1 MHKLILSPWGRLGD
15 EITTIVAASAI
26 GKIRGVEFQKVSWV
40 LWYQNRLQSKPLNIC
55 KGKPFKFNWRYVVRN
70 FDPANKSGLV
80 RITSFFRFLIALG
93 VRFDKLKRILMRTEF
108 FSNESIKS
116 PIDIHGSNR
125 VEINVSNISVDL
137 AVLGVKNLAQAA
149 LRNPDQ
155 TDLKFME
162 KVKNSRTICL
172 HIRRGDTV
180 GDAKRGVLDSEY
192 WLNAVSVI
200 SQGTDLS
207 EFSLLVFTDDHLG
220 ALRTIEKFSDNLK
233 KVEFT
238 PFLDEPAR
246 DFVLMANAS
255 NLLIANSAFSRWA
268 GVFNSV
274 HNKGRVV
281 SPSQINMIEKGWG
294 LPEWEYVGVSWN

>member
-1 MHKLILSPWGRLGD
+1 MRKLILSPWGRLGD

-26 GKIRGVEFQKVSWV
+26 EKIRGVKFQRVLWV

-55 KGKPFKFNWRYVVRN
+55 EGKPVRFNWRYVARN
-70 FDPANKSGLV
+70 FDPANKSNLL
-80 RITSFFRFLIALG
+80 RSTAFFRILIAFG
-93 VRFDKLKRILMRTEF
+93 VRFDKLKRILNRTEF
-108 FSNESIKS
+108 FTNGNIEM
-116 PIDIHGSNR
+116 PIDIQGSNL
-125 VEINVSNISVDL
+125 VEINVSNMSVDL
-137 AVLGVKNLAQAA
+137 AILGVKNLAQVA

-155 TDLKFME
+155 TDLNFLK

-220 ALRTIEKFSDNLK
+220 ALKTIEKFSDNLK
-233 KVEFT
+233 EVEFT

-274 HNKGRVV
+274 HNKGRVI

-294 LPEWEYVGVSWN
+294 LQEWEYVAVSWY